1 MFDPCWLDQARKW
14 SCDDVARRPRTPPA
28 RSPSFANPPCQICA
42 ARDKRDRGF
51 ESFFLQR
58 RVSCEPE
65 GDIEDLRYPYLIV

>member
-1 MFDPCWLDQARKW
+1 VFDPCWLDQARKW
-14 SCDDVARRPRTPPA
+14 SCDDVARA
-28 RSPSFANPPCQICA
+28 APSQVPKLCEPPCQICA